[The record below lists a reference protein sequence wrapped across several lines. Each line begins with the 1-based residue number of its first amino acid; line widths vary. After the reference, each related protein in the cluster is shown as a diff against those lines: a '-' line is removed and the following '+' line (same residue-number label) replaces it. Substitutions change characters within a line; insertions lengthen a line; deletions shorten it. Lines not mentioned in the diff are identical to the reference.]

1 MIRTQIRID
10 NSPENGRSAWDAC
23 TIPPLTVTTVSSNEL
38 LYVSQVI
45 CLLLYVFMLKVCM
58 NLLRTM
64 ENYSL
69 KSQRNYMYH
78 LLLIIVIGGK
88 K

>member
-1 MIRTQIRID
+1 MIRTQIGID
-10 NSPENGRSAWDAC
+10 NSSENGRSAWDVC
-23 TIPPLTVTTVSSNEL
+23 TIPPLTVTVSSNEF
-38 LYVSQVI
+38 LYVSQGI
-45 CLLLYVFMLKVCM
+45 CLLLYVFMLKLCM

-78 LLLIIVIGGK
+78 LLLIIVIGEK